1 MKEEEEQTKED
12 LDNAQK
18 ELDEKNALGDDSK
31 ENQDKVH
38 ELEEVVKTR
47 QAELQKLI
55 GEKMATMIKEK
66 TRLHNVKGQ
75 MSVIEEQLRKI
86 HPMVKS
92 ANALAVALKK

>member
-1 MKEEEEQTKED
+1 
-12 LDNAQK
+12 
-18 ELDEKNALGDDSK
+18 
-31 ENQDKVH
+31 
-38 ELEEVVKTR
+38 
-47 QAELQKLI
+47 
-55 GEKMATMIKEK
+55 MATMIKEK